1 MNYIKTNTKKTL
13 LVSIFILSLVFIW
26 ILPIAANDVLYGTV
40 AKVKYLMGE
49 YERAGNLEVFT
60 NKSDKKA
67 HTLRKETIDALKEM
81 IEAYEHYR
89 DREGESKQDIFIVS
103 AHRSYTDQKSIWEQ
117 KYKGTRKMRESVE
130 GKTPDQIIN
139 LILEYSSAPGTSRHH
154 WGTDFDIN
162 ALQNE
167 YFGKE
172 GRGAFLYKWLQK
184 NAATFGFCQPY
195 NDHSKRG
202 NQGYKEEK
210 WHWSYAPIANQLQK
224 DWEESFNKKEIT
236 FTGKFSGSD
245 LLGDRPLQYVTSIN
259 PDCAK
264 NTGQKKKTETPQEKK
279 SVVEKFFDMIF

>member
-1 MNYIKTNTKKTL
+1 MNYIQNKIKKIL
-13 LVSIFILSLVFIW
+13 LVSILTVSLLFIW
-26 ILPIAANDVLYGTV
+26 IYPVAANDALYGTV

-60 NKSDKKA
+60 NKSDKKT
-67 HTLRKETIDALKEM
+67 HTLRKETIDALNRM
-81 IEAYEHYR
+81 IEAYEYDR

-103 AHRSYTDQKSIWEQ
+103 AHRSYADQKSIWEQ

-130 GKTPDQIIN
+130 GKTPEQIIN

-162 ALQNE
+162 VLQNE
-167 YFGKE
+167 YYRENGK
-172 GRGAFLYKWLQK
+172 GAFLYNWLQK
-184 NAATFGFCQPY
+184 KAAKFGFCQPY
-195 NDHSKRG
+195 NDRSTRG

-224 DWEESFNKKEIT
+224 DWEESFKNKEIT
-236 FTGKFSGSD
+236 FAGKFSGSD
-245 LLGDRPLQYVTSIN
+245 LLNDRPLEYVTSIN
-259 PDCAK
+259 PDCAII
-264 NTGQKKKTETPQEKK
+264 TGQKKKTETPPEKK